1 MVTYYGIMVLFLR
14 SPIMVLWYYFSGH
27 LLWYYGIISQV
38 TYYGIMVS
46 LRKSDRKTCITALN
60 PEIFYLTF
68 FTWWPEMILTYIMV
82 TKHRK

>member
-27 LLWYYGIISQV
+27 LLWYYG
-38 TYYGIMVS
+38 S
-46 LRKSDRKTCITALN
+46 LRKSDVKTCITALN